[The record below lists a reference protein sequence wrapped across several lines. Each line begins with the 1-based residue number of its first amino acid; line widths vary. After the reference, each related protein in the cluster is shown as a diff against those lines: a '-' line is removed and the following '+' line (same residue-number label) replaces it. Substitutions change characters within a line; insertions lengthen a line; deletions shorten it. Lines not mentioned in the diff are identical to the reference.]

1 MKKAEIY
8 NGVSNN
14 KKGEN
19 ESTQL
24 VGGGAVMDS
33 RIFKIGFPVRL

>member
-14 KKGEN
+14 KGEN
-19 ESTQL
+19 EPTQL
-24 VGGGAVMDS
+24 VGGGAIMDS